1 MKKRVFVLTNM
12 MFLLLAGCGDSSEKK
27 TSPTPNDKPT
37 ATEEKTTNKDTT
49 SKPKPEVIKN
59 RTKGA
64 VFNSDI
70 NLSFFVADIKSAI
83 KNLPI
88 DVNYAVNSEGL
99 LNLNGETAVELKT
112 DLTKAQ
118 AYQDQDGNTV
128 SSTDTAINN
137 MNAFKSLVTIPQT
150 FSKITSLLSIP
161 LSDVFPGQY
170 KALGYEF
177 TKMMN
182 SIPKKTSSNDT
193 ARENALKALGG
204 ENLSFY
210 LNQTG
215 RYFSETHR
223 SGNDEKAR
231 AYTESIS
238 ETPSDSS
245 TVTDI
250 LELISILQEMDISE
264 IQQLDFIS
272 LLENIQNGDV
282 ITDEMNEKL
291 RMVYEQLRKY
301 ADIFVGGM
309 NVEKTGKKNE
319 DGTVDAGFRFYL
331 NDYGLSQL
339 DKAVVDS
346 ISGMTGENSDSISS
360 LLPQVKFTDATVAI
374 DFYRGDD
381 QYTHFGGCYLNFAFE
396 VGSEDENK
404 KSNNIT
410 MELVMDHNNGEML
423 ASDYFGSLEK
433 KNQHYKKVSDE
444 FNSYYDK
451 IGKAVSYFDGDFN
464 AGNLDISDE
473 NGNNLDAAVALY
485 DTLDADTK
493 FMLTDAVDKST
504 IKKNYN
510 EGREMVEKAIKTYN
524 TLYNFEEIKGSHSL
538 ASVSTAFNSAMEY
551 KNWDMAFKELDSS
564 TYDKVLKVEKDALD
578 DLERQIE
585 SYKASISSLSED
597 ASDSEIK
604 AVLQTALSA
613 LRKEIKNYMPSTIF
627 GIPTDAKYCS
637 SLFLTDELKEKR
649 SALIDTD
656 LNGTLYQ
663 IERLNQDYYVNH
675 LKKIVTD
682 TTKTGKEINDS
693 FNSFVDAYHEIVV
706 TSSLMDSTTVGNYII
721 IKAKEEV
728 KEKYNDAVS
737 PYFQELTDESIAA
750 YTAMK
755 NEPIDANKAL
765 FTKAVNDAK
774 TVLQTAGE
782 CEEKVF
788 GEMLTADYSSFLEQL
803 ETMSNI

>member
-1 MKKRVFVLTNM
+1 MKKRAFVLTNM

-27 TSPTPNDKPT
+27 TSLTPNDKPT
-37 ATEEKTTNKDTT
+37 TEEKTTNKDTT

-64 VFNSDI
+64 IFNSDV
-70 NLSFFVADIKSAI
+70 NLSFFVADIKSSI

-88 DVNYAVNSEGL
+88 DVNYAVNSDGL

-118 AYQDQDGNTV
+118 SYQDQDGNTV

-150 FSKITSLLSIP
+150 FGKITSLLSVP
-161 LSDVFPGQY
+161 LSDAFPGQY

-204 ENLSFY
+204 ENLSIY

-215 RYFSETHR
+215 RYFSETHQ

-238 ETPSDSS
+238 ETTSDSS

-374 DFYRGDD
+374 DLYRGDD
-381 QYTHFGGCYLNFAFE
+381 QYTHFGGCYFNFAFD
-396 VGSEDENK
+396 VISEDENK

-433 KNQHYKKVSDE
+433 KNEHYKKVSDE

-451 IGKAVSYFDGDFN
+451 IGKSVSYFDGDFN
-464 AGNLDISDE
+464 ASSLDISDE

-485 DTLDADTK
+485 DTLDDETK

-510 EGREMVEKAIKTYN
+510 EGRDKVEKAIKTYN

-551 KNWDMAFKELDSS
+551 KNWELAFKELDSS

-597 ASDSEIK
+597 ASDAEIK

-627 GIPTDAKYCS
+627 GIPTEAKYCS

-649 SALIDTD
+649 SSLIDTE

-693 FNSFVDAYHEIVV
+693 FNSFVNTYHDTIVS
-706 TSSLMDSTTVGNYII
+706 SSLVGSSSAENDII
-721 IKAKEEV
+721 TKAKEEV
-728 KEKYNDAVS
+728 KESYNGAVT
-737 PYFQELTDESIAA
+737 PYFQELTDKAIAA
-750 YTAMK
+750 YTKMK
-755 NEPIDANKAL
+755 DENTDTNKTA
-765 FTKAVNDAK
+765 FTKAINEAK
-774 TVLQTAGE
+774 SVLQAAEE
-782 CEEKVF
+782 CEKKIF
-788 GEMLTADYSSFLEQL
+788 GETLTKDYSSFLGQL
-803 ETMSNI
+803 ETMGDNI